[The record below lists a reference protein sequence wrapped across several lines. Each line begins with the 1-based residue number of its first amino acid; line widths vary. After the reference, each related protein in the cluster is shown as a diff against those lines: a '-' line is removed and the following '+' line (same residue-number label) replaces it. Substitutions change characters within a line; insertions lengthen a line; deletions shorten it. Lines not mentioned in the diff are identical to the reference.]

1 MKKEYTMNNKDSARK
16 RIMFIQK
23 EDYNYLIYNLILV
36 LDGLGC
42 LDESK
47 PFKDFRRIAYIL
59 EFLGSSKSI
68 DEYTQEELGNI
79 YLKAQVKKKLL
90 SHVLIILKNK
100 GYIDISANVLHRTF
114 DIWLNKNNIPN
125 EFWDERLFEL
135 EIDNLEKVKKYIPRF
150 RIGVIKTLAER
161 VFLEKNVLI
170 WEV

>member
-1 MKKEYTMNNKDSARK
+1 MNNKDSARK

-114 DIWLNKNNIPN
+114 DIWLNKNNIPS
-125 EFWDERLFEL
+125 EFWDERLFKLEL
-135 EIDNLEKVKKYIPRF
+135 DNLEKVKKYIPRF
-150 RIGVIKTLAER
+150 RTGVIKTLAER

-170 WEV
+170 WEI